1 MAEKLTWH
9 GNKLYL
15 GKRLA
20 GEIVQDKT
28 YPTMWRVLHPDGS
41 LSDMVNLTRAKDAC
55 AAMTATSERKG
66 RQRRLEVP
74 QARFFSPTLP
84 IQPPIGITA
93 SSRPSYYQAGR
104 NGKYSPIAL

>member
-1 MAEKLTWH
+1 MAENLIWM

-28 YPTMWRVLHPDGS
+28 YPSMWRILHPDGS

-55 AAMTATSERKG
+55 AAMAATTQRQR
-66 RQRRLEVP
+66 RQRRLEAP
-74 QARFFSPTLP
+74 RTRFFPPPLPT
-84 IQPPIGITA
+84 QPPIEITTL
-93 SSRPSYYQAGR
+93 SSA
-104 NGKYSPIAL
+104 A